1 MATSNLRDSLR
12 STRDFRRSFGFFRV
26 LLEISSLQVAGAF
39 YCSLMTDQNLCEAW
53 WAGGAMNEQISAWVQ
68 RERDA
73 SFIQNSRRSLI
84 NRELTKMSANI
95 GQFSYVAKLV
105 ALTYQYVE
113 LNLTLSDAVRA
124 AEADL
129 RQRHQV

>member
-1 MATSNLRDSLR
+1 MA
-12 STRDFRRSFGFFRV
+12 
-26 LLEISSLQVAGAF
+26 
-39 YCSLMTDQNLCEAW
+39 DQDLCKALW
-53 WAGGAMNEQISAWVQ
+53 VGGAINEQISAWVQ

-73 SFIQNSRRSLI
+73 SFIQNSRASLI
-84 NRELTKMSANI
+84 NREFTKMSTNI
-95 GQFSYVAKLV
+95 AQFSYVAKLV

-113 LNLTLSDAVRA
+113 LNLTLSAAVRA

>member
-53 WAGGAMNEQISAWVQ
+53 WAGGAMNKQISAWVQ

-113 LNLTLSDAVRA
+113 LNLTLSAAVRA